1 MLVEDYIKSLR
12 RYEFVDSF
20 MDYTEGYICDII
32 SEISSNDVSIFTA
45 DLVSFVSENDY
56 WVDEALSCCCIEAYG
71 PIRDSGELQ
80 DFIARI
86 GAMAWFLKAEHDI
99 YENLE
104 ECVLAAVVTYIAKVY
119 QLESLTTEQIEE
131 LEYMSFDSNDRLDV
145 IIEEAEQLL
154 GLVDDE
160 EDED

>member
-1 MLVEDYIKSLR
+1 MLVEDYIKSLKQ
-12 RYEFVDSF
+12 YKFVDSF
-20 MDYTEGYICDII
+20 MDYDSGYLCDIV
-32 SEISSNDVSIFTA
+32 STLADSDVSIFTA
-45 DLVSFVSENDY
+45 DLVEFVSNNDE
-56 WVDEALSCCCIEAYG
+56 WVDEALANCCIEAYG

-131 LEYMSFDSNDRLDV
+131 LEYMSFDSDDRLDV